1 MNLINTGRMPKIEIR
16 PIIILLSGI
25 WLAGRDQLSEIDP
38 SGKVVKIA
46 FISSDISGAPDES
59 DEQDDILAGALVANA
74 ADPFLDNGDKLEI
87 VYARQPESAKEIPGL
102 IKEYLKRD
110 NISAILLGSNSKS
123 ILHIK
128 HDIDA
133 FKIPT
138 LAVVATHPDVV
149 KEVKFISQL
158 SFDDERQGQAA
169 ALFVRDELL
178 LKSAAVFFDDD
189 DPHSG
194 YLGQIF
200 RTMFEQTGGVIDGFH
215 LVSELNETTLEKLK
229 AKNTQIIYMPMSAK
243 KVLTAVTLL
252 DTLDWEPELMGADS
266 LFARVIQE
274 YPDRLDELNGMY
286 VTDLYT
292 DKNDFVN
299 VSKFVKRLLGIY
311 DEMYR
316 DESNSDTALGVEG
329 YQVLKV
335 AINQCLDRS
344 NGNCINQKV
353 RSIKNQQG
361 LISNISILSNGKAR
375 RPIFINTIINNN
387 LIMIVKVN

>member
-1 MNLINTGRMPKIEIR
+1 MLKIKIR
-16 PIIILLSGI
+16 LIIILLSGI
-25 WLAGRDQLSEIDP
+25 WLAGCDQLSEIDP
-38 SGKVVKIA
+38 SGKVVRIA
-46 FISSDISGAPDES
+46 YISSDIGDAPDDS
-59 DEQDDILAGALVANA
+59 DDQDDILAGVLAANA

-87 VYARQPESAKEIPGL
+87 VYARQVESEMEIPDL
-102 IKEYLKRD
+102 IKDYIKQD

-123 ILHIK
+123 ILQIK

-133 FKIPT
+133 FELPT

-149 KEVKFISQL
+149 DGVEFISQL

-178 LKSAAVFFDDD
+178 LKRAAVFFDDA

-200 RTMFEQTGGVIDGFH
+200 RTMFEQTGGVIDGFY
-215 LVSELNETTLEKLK
+215 LVSELNQATLEKLK
-229 AKNTQIIYMPMSAK
+229 AKNTQIIYMPFSAK

-252 DTLDWEPELMGADS
+252 ETLDWQPELMGADS

-274 YPDRLDELNGMY
+274 YPDRLDELDGMY
-286 VTDLYT
+286 VIDLYT

-299 VSKFVKRLLGIY
+299 VSKFVKRILGFY

-335 AINQCLDRS
+335 AINQCLDRN

-353 RSIKNQQG
+353 RSIENQQG
-361 LISNISILSNGKAR
+361 IISNFSILSNGKSR
-375 RPIFINTIINNN
+375 RPIFINTIKNNRLN
-387 LIMIVKVN
+387 MIVKVN